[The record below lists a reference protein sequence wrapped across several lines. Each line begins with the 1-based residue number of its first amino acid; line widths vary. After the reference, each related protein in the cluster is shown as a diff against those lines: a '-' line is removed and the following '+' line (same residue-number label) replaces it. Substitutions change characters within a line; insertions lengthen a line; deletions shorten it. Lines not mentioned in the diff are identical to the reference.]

1 MAYSGA
7 SKELE
12 DSLEERSMRFPGKRP
27 PSLYISNRLTRV
39 IICSVFFSLR
49 VFWPSLANLC
59 APARVRTRKIEEGA
73 AILAAARN
81 GFDDIKWEE
90 NLMDVPVH
98 VVDWMRHE
106 DSIVQLSGT
115 DVIGILGQ
123 IEIVA
128 GFRRWSPH
136 SC

>member
-1 MAYSGA
+1 M
-7 SKELE
+7 
-12 DSLEERSMRFPGKRP
+12 
-27 PSLYISNRLTRV
+27 
-39 IICSVFFSLR
+39 
-49 VFWPSLANLC
+49 ANLC
-59 APARVRTRKIEEGA
+59 APARVRTRKVEEGA

-128 GFRRWSPH
+128 GFRRWFPH